1 MGGGTSFPRETLD
14 RDRVVIV
21 TGGNTG
27 IGYETAKWIAMLGAK
42 VIIACRSEMRA
53 LEAIERMKKEYQEEK
68 QKGTNGIIQD
78 GDIYVQFMKVDFASL
93 QSTKEF
99 IETFKSSGQKL
110 HTLVCNAGL
119 GLGPLEYTEDKNEL
133 VFQVNYLSQFL
144 LAIHLMPLMEFSGAD
159 DCRIVLVS
167 SDGHNLAHPFNA
179 SSIQGKHLTEAN
191 FECFRNYANSKLYQV
206 MQMYFMN
213 RRLKESNISVVST
226 HPGTVETEFGRDMEC
241 SRTCCIY
248 CFGHTMKFCHCI
260 KTPFEGA
267 ETEIYAAIAPQL
279 KGIRD
284 VYYADCKPATTS
296 SQSRNMENQ
305 EALLKVSLELLK
317 DYIPEDI
324 VHRWSTTPTT
334 LA

>member
-1 MGGGTSFPRETLD
+1 MGGGTSFPREPLD
-14 RDRVVIV
+14 RNKVVIV

-42 VIIACRSEMRA
+42 VIIACRSETRA
-53 LEAIERMKKEYQEEK
+53 REAIKRMKEEYQEEK
-68 QKGTNGIIQD
+68 QKETNGIIQD
-78 GDIYVQFMKVDFASL
+78 GDIYVQFMQVDFASL

-99 IETFKSSGQKL
+99 IETFKSSGTKL

-119 GLGPLEYTEDKNEL
+119 GLGPLEFTEDKNEL

-144 LAIHLMPLMEFSGAD
+144 LAIHLIPLMECSDAD

-167 SDGHNLAHPFNA
+167 SDGHKLAHAFNV
-179 SSIQGKHLTEAN
+179 SSIQGKQLTEDN
-191 FECFRNYANSKLYQV
+191 FECFRNYGDSKLYQV

-213 RRLKESNISVVST
+213 RRLKGTNISVLST
-226 HPGTVETEFGRDMEC
+226 HPGSVMTEFGRNMEC
-241 SRTCCIY
+241 SRTCCLY
-248 CFGHTMKFCHCI
+248 CFAYTMKFCHCV

-267 ETEIYAAIAPQL
+267 ETEIYAATAPQL
-279 KGIRD
+279 KGTRD

-305 EALLKVSLELLK
+305 EALLKVSLEMLK
-317 DYIPEDI
+317 DYIPDDI
-324 VHRWSTTPTT
+324 VHRWSTKS
-334 LA
+334 